1 MEDADADEVTAL
13 LQLLATVPNVKA
25 AVRAA
30 RKAVEAEGGGRSP
43 RPSIA
48 VTRGARS
55 FSGDD
60 EGEKPAAAHERRI
73 EALRRRLLLED
84 ADAPPPAPPPPPSDL
99 KPTTELDLAAL
110 GTGGAGG
117 DEAEASRRAMAILR
131 ETEGA
136 SAFARG
142 ALVKTIRNDFWH
154 QFARALDRGDLSPC
168 SLPPPGGAGMR
179 LFGRAYASSCGVVL
193 ARKKL
198 HLPSDVWCW
207 PAGFFAKTEFSTGR
221 KKSESLDSS
230 SSSFFVADELRRN
243 AVPLEKLERMAIRKE
258 YVHFGET
265 RASTEV
271 APYNEVLAPV
281 TREAVV
287 AVFARTTRPDHL
299 LLAMAA
305 RDLLAVASDTALPL
319 LVLDAGGGADAVEFT
334 ADQQAGLLA
343 KLCEAKPSFCLRPHA
358 DVPALRHAP
367 GPLDAQLVAHG
378 AYGLADDVLHALLRS
393 APAPARAARDA
404 LAHAVRADNAEA
416 ARAVAGV
423 VGAELSTFAADAAC
437 APGPVRHASD
447 RCLVASGAV
456 AALIACASGALAK
469 RSRDAVALLD
479 AWLEKADQSLAF
491 RLAAYRDAS
500 KTAGDK
506 EGSLHA
512 PQLTAFAGGRALAN
526 RRAFRDRLAS
536 LARSDGSA
544 VDAAPAKLAELAAL
558 ASSFHRP
565 SLRLE
570 LLQFVLGLEDAA
582 AWSVDRLAGALEL
595 AERVVVAMP
604 RQSSFQELEAVSP
617 GRLDRGAVDE

>member
-1 MEDADADEVTAL
+1 ML
-13 LQLLATVPNVKA
+13 
-25 AVRAA
+25 
-30 RKAVEAEGGGRSP
+30 
-43 RPSIA
+43 
-48 VTRGARS
+48 
-55 FSGDD
+55 
-60 EGEKPAAAHERRI
+60 AAA
-73 EALRRRLLLED
+73 A
-84 ADAPPPAPPPPPSDL
+84 
-99 KPTTELDLAAL
+99 
-110 GTGGAGG
+110 GGA
-117 DEAEASRRAMAILR
+117 A
-131 ETEGA
+131 
-136 SAFARG
+136 
-142 ALVKTIRNDFWH
+142 
-154 QFARALDRGDLSPC
+154 C
-168 SLPPPGGAGMR
+168 
-179 LFGRAYASSCGVVL
+179 LFGRAYSSSCGVVL

-207 PAGFFAKTEFSTGR
+207 PAASSEIFHGR

-243 AVPLEKLERMAIRKE
+243 AVPLEQLERMAIRKE

-423 VGAELSTFAADAAC
+423 VGAELSTFAADEAR
-437 APGPVRHASD
+437 APGSVSPRERPLPRRERRRRRADRVRVGRA
-447 RCLVASGAV
+447 GQAV
-456 AALIACASGALAK
+456 ARRRGVARTPGSKRRIKLGLPPGGVPRRRRRPATRRARCTRRNSRPLRAGAPGESARLPRPA
-469 RSRDAVALLD
+469 RAAGAERR
-479 AWLEKADQSLAF
+479 F
-491 RLAAYRDAS
+491 RGRRGAR
-500 KTAGDK
+500 
-506 EGSLHA
+506 E
-512 PQLTAFAGGRALAN
+512 AGGTRG
-526 RRAFRDRLAS
+526 
-536 LARSDGSA
+536 ARVVIPPSVPAPRTAA
-544 VDAAPAKLAELAAL
+544 V
-558 ASSFHRP
+558 R
-565 SLRLE
+565 
-570 LLQFVLGLEDAA
+570 LGLEDAA

-604 RQSSFQELEAVSP
+604 RRSSSRELEGLTRRP
-617 GRLDRGAVDE
+617 DRGACD

>member
-1 MEDADADEVTAL
+1 
-13 LQLLATVPNVKA
+13 
-25 AVRAA
+25 
-30 RKAVEAEGGGRSP
+30 
-43 RPSIA
+43 
-48 VTRGARS
+48 
-55 FSGDD
+55 
-60 EGEKPAAAHERRI
+60 
-73 EALRRRLLLED
+73 
-84 ADAPPPAPPPPPSDL
+84 
-99 KPTTELDLAAL
+99 
-110 GTGGAGG
+110 
-117 DEAEASRRAMAILR
+117 
-131 ETEGA
+131 
-136 SAFARG
+136 
-142 ALVKTIRNDFWH
+142 
-154 QFARALDRGDLSPC
+154 
-168 SLPPPGGAGMR
+168 MR

-198 HLPSDVWCW
+198 HLPQDVWCW

-604 RQSSFQELEAVSP
+604 RQSSFQELEGLTRRP
-617 GRLDRGAVDE
+617 DRGACD